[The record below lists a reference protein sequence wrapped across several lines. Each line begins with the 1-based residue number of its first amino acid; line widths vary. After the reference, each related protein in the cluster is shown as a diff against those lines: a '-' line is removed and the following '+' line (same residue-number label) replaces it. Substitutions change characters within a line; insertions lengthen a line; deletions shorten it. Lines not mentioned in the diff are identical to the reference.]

1 MKPYL
6 LSLPPTV
13 SPSLSLSLSHSL
25 FSLSVS
31 PPSFSWPATSASLPR
46 PAAGLSLS
54 CSAWPRGQHRQLH
67 LHACRQLLP
76 HACRRSDPARG
87 GARRRA
93 GRARRR
99 TGAADRARRACRKAA
114 SGSIAR
120 RWKGRLPGFF
130 PADGD
135 HLPQPSSPAAP
146 SLPLGA
152 SGCIC
157 GRGAG
162 GRGRA
167 GEDMPMELGYW
178 AVSHTDTYPILSF
191 WAQYSPVHRYG
202 LDTYPQRICSVSV
215 SDTYR
220 IRDTAAPPRIRV
232 FELHFV
238 FM

>member
-6 LSLPPTV
+6 LSLPPAV
-13 SPSLSLSLSHSL
+13 SRLSLSHSL

-31 PPSFSWPATSASLPR
+31 PPSFSRPATSASLPR

-54 CSAWPRGQHRQLH
+54 CSAWPRGQH
-67 LHACRQLLP
+67 RQLLP

-146 SLPLGA
+146 SPPLSAQAGA
-152 SGCIC
+152 S
-157 GRGAG
+157 AG
-162 GRGRA
+162 VGRA
-167 GEDMPMELGYW
+167 DAAGQGRILPWSW
-178 AVSHTDTYPILSF
+178 ATGPYHTQI
-191 WAQYSPVHRYG
+191 
-202 LDTYPQRICSVSV
+202 RIQS
-215 SDTYR
+215 
-220 IRDTAAPPRIRV
+220 
-232 FELHFV
+232 
-238 FM
+238 

>member
-6 LSLPPTV
+6 LSLPPAV
-13 SPSLSLSLSHSL
+13 SPSLSLSHSL

-31 PPSFSWPATSASLPR
+31 LPSFSRLATSASLPG

-54 CSAWPRGQHRQLH
+54 CSARPRGQHRQLH

-76 HACRRSDPARG
+76 HARRRSDPARG

-146 SLPLGA
+146 SPPLSAQAGA
-152 SGCIC
+152 S
-157 GRGAG
+157 AG
-162 GRGRA
+162 VGRA
-167 GEDMPMELGYW
+167 DAAGQGR
-178 AVSHTDTYPILSF
+178 ILSWS
-191 WAQYSPVHRYG
+191 WATGPYHTQI
-202 LDTYPQRICSVSV
+202 RIQS
-215 SDTYR
+215 
-220 IRDTAAPPRIRV
+220 
-232 FELHFV
+232 
-238 FM
+238 

>member
-6 LSLPPTV
+6 LSLPPAV
-13 SPSLSLSLSHSL
+13 SPSLSLSHSL

-31 PPSFSWPATSASLPR
+31 PPSFSWPATSASLSR

-76 HACRRSDPARG
+76 HARRRSDPARG

-99 TGAADRARRACRKAA
+99 RAGRARRRTITTDRAQHAGRKAA

-120 RWKGRLPGFF
+120 QRKGRRPGFF

-146 SLPLGA
+146 SPPLSAQAGA
-152 SGCIC
+152 S
-157 GRGAG
+157 AG
-162 GRGRA
+162 VGRA
-167 GEDMPMELGYW
+167 DAAGQGRILPWSW
-178 AVSHTDTYPILSF
+178 ATGPYHTQI
-191 WAQYSPVHRYG
+191 
-202 LDTYPQRICSVSV
+202 RIQS
-215 SDTYR
+215 
-220 IRDTAAPPRIRV
+220 
-232 FELHFV
+232 
-238 FM
+238 